1 MKTNIHLDEEELKK
15 IEKIKSLLEIPPKK
29 REDKTCLELMNLTKD
44 LKVFENIARS
54 IEHQNICSS
63 ITLVTCKPND
73 IVIRQG
79 DQGDCLYY
87 ILHGLVSIQLSIQI
101 DTGIQDKNQ
110 IVNVEKNIGELRDG
124 EIFGE
129 LALLYNIPRTASVI
143 ALTDTSLIKID
154 KMPFTKYLKNV
165 FEGQL
170 QDQIEFL
177 QICPIFNKMPK
188 ELLIKLGIR
197 SVIKKFATGQ
207 IILKNDTKSDSIF
220 VIRRGTVKVI
230 KEILFIKNENKIR
243 KKRLRRNRSQIL
255 DYEDYTNRQ
264 QLENEKVLEL
274 LALGPSEED
283 MREDNFIKKSIT
295 LEILKIGDIFPS
307 YYSSNELYL
316 DVQFESDNPC
326 ELIELDISHIKEII
340 PETFE
345 FIKKY
350 SKPYPSEEFLRRFHY
365 YNESWLK
372 YKKDLKYSILADSLN
387 KNTVKKNDMRTKIYK
402 KKDII
407 GLKLPLIFSPKNQNM
422 KFK

>member
-29 REDKTCLELMNLTKD
+29 RGDKTCLELMNLTKD

-110 IVNVEKNIGELRDG
+110 IVIVEKNIGELRDG

>member
-1 MKTNIHLDEEELKK
+1 MKTNTHLDEEELKK

-63 ITLVTCKPND
+63 ITLVTCKPNEV
-73 IVIRQG
+73 VIKQG

-110 IVNVEKNIGELRDG
+110 IVIVEKNIGELRDG

-129 LALLYNIPRTASVI
+129 IALLYNIPRTASII

-154 KMPFTKYLKNV
+154 KMPFNKYLKNV

-177 QICPIFNKMPK
+177 KICPIFNKMPK

-197 SVIKKFATGQ
+197 SVMKKFATGQ

-243 KKRLRRNRSQIL
+243 KKRMRRNRSQIL

-283 MREDNFIKKSIT
+283 MREDNYIKKSIT

-365 YNESWLK
+365 YNESWLR
-372 YKKDLKYSILADSLN
+372 YKKDLKYNILADSLN
-387 KNTVKKNDMRTKIYK
+387 KNTVRKNDMRTKIYK

-407 GLKLPLIFSPKNQNM
+407 GLKLPLIFRSKNKNM

>member
-87 ILHGLVSIQLSIQI
+87 ILHGLVTIQLSIQI

-110 IVNVEKNIGELRDG
+110 IVIVEKNIGELRDG

-207 IILKNDTKSDSIF
+207 IILKNDTKSESIF

>member
-29 REDKTCLELMNLTKD
+29 RGDKTCLELMNLTKD

-207 IILKNDTKSDSIF
+207 IILKNDTKSESIF

>member
-1 MKTNIHLDEEELKK
+1 MKTNTHLDEEELKK

-44 LKVFENIARS
+44 LKVFENIAKS

-63 ITLVTCKPND
+63 ITLVTCKPNEV
-73 IVIRQG
+73 VIRQG

-110 IVNVEKNIGELRDG
+110 IVNVVKNIGELKDG

-129 LALLYNIPRTASVI
+129 LALLYNIPRTASII

-188 ELLIKLGIR
+188 DLLIKIGIR
-197 SVIKKFATGQ
+197 AVIKKFATGQ
-207 IILKNDTKSDSIF
+207 VILKNDTKSDSIF

-243 KKRLRRNRSQIL
+243 KKRMRRNRSQIL

-340 PETFE
+340 PDTFE

-365 YNESWLK
+365 YNESWLR
-372 YKKDLKYSILADSLN
+372 YKKDLKYKILADSLN
-387 KNTVKKNDMRTKIYK
+387 KNTVRKNDMRTKIYK

-407 GLKLPLIFSPKNQNM
+407 GLKLPLIFRPKNQNM

>member
-29 REDKTCLELMNLTKD
+29 RGDKTCLELMNLTKD

-79 DQGDCLYY
+79 DLGDCLYY
-87 ILHGLVSIQLSIQI
+87 ILHGLVTIQLSIQI

-110 IVNVEKNIGELRDG
+110 IVIVEKNIGELRDG

-365 YNESWLK
+365 YNESWLR

>member
-1 MKTNIHLDEEELKK
+1 MKTNTHLDEEELKK

-29 REDKTCLELMNLTKD
+29 RGDKTCLELMNLTKD

-63 ITLVTCKPND
+63 ITLVMCKPNEV
-73 IVIRQG
+73 VIRQG
-79 DQGDCLYY
+79 DQGDSLYY
-87 ILHGLVSIQLSIQI
+87 ILHGLVTIQLSIQI

-110 IVNVEKNIGELRDG
+110 IVIVEKNIGELRDG

-207 IILKNDTKSDSIF
+207 IILKNDTKSESIF

-283 MREDNFIKKSIT
+283 MREGNFIKKSIT